1 MSACRCGSEPLSSHF
16 LSKAHPAL
24 SMTSVKP
31 CAACLKR
38 VAAHCNPCNSSAA
51 CMQLICLWCCD
62 LLHALRP
69 ALQAAPT
76 DNPPVYILGG
86 NVVPIGANGTN
97 TTAAARAAN
106 LTLVA
111 ALPGPHSPLFSRCG
125 QGCSAQSSPGNLV
138 ACGHMYLD
146 QGTSMFV
153 LGGTQI
159 AAVFWQMQPF

>member
-1 MSACRCGSEPLSSHF
+1 
-16 LSKAHPAL
+16 
-24 SMTSVKP
+24 
-31 CAACLKR
+31 
-38 VAAHCNPCNSSAA
+38 
-51 CMQLICLWCCD
+51 MQLICLWCCD

-86 NVVPIGANGTN
+86 NVVPVGANGTN

-111 ALPGPHSPLFSRCG
+111 ALPGPHSPSFSRCG
-125 QGCSAQSSPGNLV
+125 QGCSAQSSSGNLV

-153 LGGTQI
+153 PGGAQN
-159 AAVFWQMQPF
+159 AAFLSEYNCL